1 MNRYSAHGCTSP
13 FNQILRL
20 FLSGL
25 LLFSIGAGAQTVG
38 GLPQLLQ
45 QAGLPD
51 IVTFDGG
58 TGSIETD
65 IKQCTPTT
73 LEGRQTDVVTNRI
86 TTTLA
91 ADVTRTPVES
101 RQTGVVTNL
110 KMTLNTNTLAA
121 NVKVTSTL
129 GNLSVN
135 INDIR
140 REPVEGTWSANLK
153 NKGTPASATGALSHI
168 GEGGGVV
175 SVKSATRNG
184 VKLKFENIHL
194 DIFPAGTGEPCTDV
208 VIFFSAVLPI
218 NFSTSEVASERQ
230 AGAEV
235 TQVQALGN
243 FANNVGVIIPVRI
256 GSALGGPRDV
266 AQLGVKPIAR
276 GMMLEGSAAGDGFDY
291 PFGLWA
297 SYQRSDFQ
305 DDFVSTQFDAKSNT
319 VFVGADFS
327 PWDNFLAGV
336 AFGYES
342 VETDTTFN
350 FGQQDSSSYSLI
362 PYFGVLLND
371 HVDAPFDL
379 TLDMALGYSAVE
391 IDQFRVTSG
400 TRVASSTNSKRWFVT
415 SNVAA
420 AQTYGNWYLGG
431 RLGFLYAK
439 DNLDGFTET
448 DGTANA
454 GQETILGRVS
464 LGADAA
470 YLWGALEPFA
480 SATYQYDFNRDL
492 VTATHPD
499 DADDVSIG
507 TGVRWYGDSLS
518 ATFEYNTILG
528 REDFDSSSYQ
538 FSIRGD
544 F

>member
-1 MNRYSAHGCTSP
+1 MKFFGSFCR
-13 FNQILRL
+13 
-20 FLSGL
+20 GL
-25 LLFSIGAGAQTVG
+25 LLFSIGAGAQTVRE
-38 GLPQLLQ
+38 LPQLLQ

-73 LEGRQTDVVTNRI
+73 LEGQQTDGVTNRF

-101 RQTGVVTNL
+101 RQTGGVTNL

-121 NVKVTSTL
+121 NVEVTSTL

-140 REPVEGTWSANLK
+140 REPVEGRWSANLK
-153 NKGTPASATGALSHI
+153 NKGTPASASGALSHI

-175 SVKSATRNG
+175 FVESATRNG

-194 DIFPAGTGEPCTDV
+194 DIFPARTGEPCTDV
-208 VIFFSAVLPI
+208 VIFFSAVLPM

-235 TQVQALGN
+235 THVQALGN

-319 VFVGADFS
+319 VFVGADFT

-342 VETDTTFN
+342 VEMDTTFN

-371 HVDAPFDL
+371 HVDVPFDL

-391 IDQFRVTSG
+391 IDQFRVTRG

-439 DNLDGFTET
+439 DNQTGLPKP
-448 DGTANA
+448 TAPRMPA
-454 GQETILGRVS
+454 KRP
-464 LGADAA
+464 
-470 YLWGALEPFA
+470 Y
-480 SATYQYDFNRDL
+480 SAECRWAPTPRI
-492 VTATHPD
+492 
-499 DADDVSIG
+499 S
-507 TGVRWYGDSLS
+507 GVRWSRLQAPHISTTSTG
-518 ATFEYNTILG
+518 IW
-528 REDFDSSSYQ
+528 
-538 FSIRGD
+538 
-544 F
+544 